1 MTGLET
7 FLIASLALNITPGA
21 DMIFVLATA
30 LAQGRRTGM
39 VAALGIGVGG
49 LGHTVAATLGL
60 SALLSLSAEAF
71 ILLKIIGAA
80 YLVWLAVQ
88 TLRGTGGLSFTADR
102 PARKKRRIFLD
113 AALVNLLNPKVAL
126 FMLAFLPQFVDTTA
140 PNPAWQ
146 VMFLG
151 ALFCFT
157 GTVTLCLV
165 AWFAAPLGRAVRKSL
180 RTQRILRWGTAGIL
194 AGLGLRLG
202 LTQP

>member
-49 LGHTVAATLGL
+49 LGHTAAATVGL

-71 ILLKIIGAA
+71 TLLKIIGAA

-88 TLRGTGGLSFTADR
+88 TLRGSGGLSFADGR
-102 PARKKRRIFLD
+102 PVRKKKRIFLD

-126 FMLAFLPQFVDTTA
+126 FMLAFLPQFVDTAA
-140 PNPAWQ
+140 PNPALQ

-165 AWFAAPLGRAVRKSL
+165 AWFAAPLGQAVRKSA
-180 RTQRILRWGTAGIL
+180 RTQRIMRWATAGIL
-194 AGLGLRLG
+194 AGLGVRLG